1 MALDLILMGPPGAG
15 KGTQAARVTT
25 ARGLAHIATGDMLR
39 AAVRDGT
46 PLGLEAKAVMARGDL
61 VSDDLVIAMFRERLA
76 AGDTAAGVIL
86 DGFPRTDAQAAALD
100 EMLTGLHRAIAAVIV
115 FDIDEDTV
123 VRRLSGRRMC
133 RANDHVYHL
142 EFNPPAVE
150 GLCDIDGSELYLRD
164 DDRPEVVRT
173 RFQTQWVEAAAPVI
187 EYYRGRGLVSNL
199 DAARP
204 QEQVAASLDA
214 LLDSLAGPS

>member
-61 VSDDLVIAMFRERLA
+61 VSDELVIAMFRERLA

-100 EMLTGLHRAIAAVIV
+100 EMLTGLRRAIAAVIV

-204 QEQVAASLDA
+204 QEQVSASLDA